1 MPKIL
6 IDLTTHDAALLKTL
20 AEQHGQ
26 KLKPFIEYLLK
37 MQVGS
42 VPVPSVRPVQIPK
55 QETPKEKPEQEQRKE
70 TRKETQAEEP
80 EQIAPRRKTAIEN
93 ARKPEQEPTQEPQQ
107 ETRTETTQGTGT
119 ETPQWKPNKI
129 DGAYKE
135 KAADRIYT
143 DGMSYR
149 LNLFGSVY
157 YFQTL
162 PEAEAKRDGNK

>member
-6 IDLTTHDAALLKTL
+6 IDLNTEDTDKLKALAT
-20 AEQHGQ
+20 QHGH

-37 MQVGS
+37 LQTGTLAA
-42 VPVPSVRPVQIPK
+42 PTAKPVQIPK
-55 QETPKEKPEQEQRKE
+55 QEPRQEPRK
-70 TRKETQAEEP
+70 EEP
-80 EQIAPRRKTAIEN
+80 EQITPRRKTAIEN

-107 ETRTETTQGTGT
+107 ETTQGTGT
-119 ETPQWKPNKI
+119 EAPQWKPNKI

-143 DGMSYR
+143 DGISYR

-162 PEAEAKRDGNK
+162 AEAEAKRDK

>member
-80 EQIAPRRKTAIEN
+80 EQITPRRKTAIEN
-93 ARKPEQEPTQEPQQ
+93 ARKPEQETQQ
-107 ETRTETTQGTGT
+107 ETRTETTQ
-119 ETPQWKPNKI
+119 EVNAWKPNKI

-143 DGMSYR
+143 DGTSYR

-162 PEAEAKRDGNK
+162 AQAEAKRDGNK